1 MSLFVNFRSLKAHKH
16 VFSKNTW
23 VNAICAVVILAW
35 VLMVNIAILTQ
46 IEIIKCKDINWRVFD
61 QYTAPPL
68 KLWGL
73 LLIPSS
79 LIVIAGLYFDSKGRF
94 LKWYVVILFV
104 IFLLLTFAT
113 LQILN

>member
-1 MSLFVNFRSLKAHKH
+1 MSRFVNFRSLKAHYG
-16 VFSKNTW
+16 VFSRNKW

-46 IEIIKCKDINWRVFD
+46 LEIIKSKDIFWRILD

-79 LIVIAGLYFDSKGRF
+79 LIIIVGLYFDSKGRF
-94 LKWYVVILFV
+94 LKWYVFILFV
-104 IFLLLTFAT
+104 IFLFLSFNI